1 MEIKQELAQIQ
12 ERGETIADI
21 IREARDKYTVHNCN
35 ECNFRKSCD
44 WNDWNF
50 GSVECEAKRQSI
62 SLLLGI
68 DDDYFNKLLTRLEA
82 AHKRELIEVATRA
95 ATQGVKLTNEKYAN
109 MPIGNSAALREA
121 LKAAELGLFRW
132 LSGSISRDE
141 HRELVATIKT
151 ALAAPPRNCDRFGGD
166 NAKLQKVYYS
176 ECGKEYEPRDPISR
190 QAYFVGY
197 GNWLLALAKKGGEK

>member
-1 MEIKQELAQIQ
+1 MADTQ
-12 ERGETIADI
+12 ETIADI
-21 IREARDKYTVHNCN
+21 IAEKRRRADEIERDCAEKMKRGEMTSDQYARELVADI
-35 ECNFRKSCD
+35 RK
-44 WNDWNF
+44 
-50 GSVECEAKRQSI
+50 EA
-62 SLLLGI
+62 
-68 DDDYFNKLLTRLEA
+68 DRLEA
-82 AHKRELIEVATRA
+82 AYKREKAAIEADALAVGGIVEA
-95 ATQGVKLTNEKYAN
+95 ARRRER
-109 MPIGNSAALREA
+109 GNSAALREA

-197 GNWLLALAKKGGEK
+197 GNWLLALAQKGGAK